1 MGGQPRGVGSH
12 WAAAASRVTE
22 GQRGTLSSRS
32 ATEEQRGSG
41 AQGQGGKGD
50 KSSRSATEEQRGSGA
65 QGQAGKGSESS
76 RSATEEQRDSGARTR
91 EEGRQVQPK
100 RHGGAARLFF
110 FASSALVDRVQVAR
124 WQPRPCSGHRLPLSV
139 TWRALPLM
147 YGGSLRWLLGLP
159 CGLSCPWPRA
169 H

>member
-1 MGGQPRGVGSH
+1 MRLRGTGTSG
-12 WAAAASRVTE
+12 E
-22 GQRGTLSSRS
+22 GQR
-32 ATEEQRGSG
+32 
-41 AQGQGGKGD
+41 
-50 KSSRSATEEQRGSGA
+50 
-65 QGQAGKGSESS
+65 
-76 RSATEEQRDSGARTR
+76 
-91 EEGRQVQPK
+91 VQPK
-100 RHGGAARLFF
+100 RHGGAARLRGKGKGGREASPAKAPRRSREALFFF